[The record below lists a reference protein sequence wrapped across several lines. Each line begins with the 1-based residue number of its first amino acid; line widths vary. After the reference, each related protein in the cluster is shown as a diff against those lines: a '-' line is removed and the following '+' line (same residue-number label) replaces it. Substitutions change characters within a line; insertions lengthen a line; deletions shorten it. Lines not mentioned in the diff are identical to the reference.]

1 VSPPAP
7 TSLPGEPRSLP
18 TTTNP
23 PPATMAADRARRGD
37 SGALYSQS
45 ALARPNSPSRGAR
58 LGSRLH
64 PGCRWVGSRAVSV
77 REPGQVRK
85 EAALSGSRQA
95 HRELPNRSHGW
106 MSSGRGSTSTGGARS
121 IFFFYAGPPGPGGP
135 GAALLRCRLARAHP
149 PQLRNT
155 RHEASPPA
163 GAKPAGTPA
172 TTLTG
177 SRRSRM

>member
-1 VSPPAP
+1 MSPPAP
-7 TSLPGEPRSLP
+7 TSLPREPRSLP

-121 IFFFYAGPPGPGGP
+121 TFFFTPALPGRGDRAPR
-135 GAALLRCRLARAHP
+135 LRGRLARAHT

-163 GAKPAGTPA
+163 GAKPSGTPA